1 MFIVLMWRWW
11 YMNGWI
17 SAAKGAID
25 LLKRQSR
32 ALSVPILLR
41 TLFAPWKQ
49 TVNIAG
55 PNTPIQVRLQWWV
68 GNQISRFI
76 GSIIR
81 IIVLLIAGVVLGVT
95 AVAAAV
101 LLLSW
106 FFIPVLSVGLLAG
119 GLVAAW
125 M

>member
-1 MFIVLMWRWW
+1 MLLTDLWQWW
-11 YMNGWI
+11 YMNGWM

-41 TLFAPWKQ
+41 TLFSPWKQ
-49 TVNIAG
+49 TINIAG

-76 GSIIR
+76 GFIIR
-81 IIVLLIAGVVLGVT
+81 IIVLLIAGIVLGTT
-95 AVAAAV
+95 AIFATI

-106 FFIPVLSVGLLAG
+106 FFIPVLSVGLLVG
-119 GLVAAW
+119 GLVAVW